1 MTKSI
6 KRNKTFKSKKNRK
19 NIKGGA
25 IITKK
30 DPIDNSYD
38 YMITNLPAAQAI
50 YYYEGKHDDELTFNI
65 GDKFA
70 DVKPTAHDDWVNATL
85 VSGKTGLAPSN
96 YMKHE
101 WDDEALK
108 EIQNPTFVPK
118 SLLSLKVG
126 DTIYNIHSTTDDRW
140 LYGTLKG
147 DVDVGGFF
155 PKDWGDLVPKT
166 QSDEIKDL
174 LDKIAKLECIDN
186 DTIILNYEDVVL
198 LKKHIDTPKTSY
210 QVNLK
215 KILETITKS
224 SNSACEHSKHSKH
237 IIDIRHLL

>member
-25 IITKK
+25 VITKE
-30 DPIDNSYD
+30 DPIDND
-38 YMITNLPAAQAI
+38 YMITNLPSAQAI
-50 YYYEGKHDDELTFNI
+50 YDYEGEHDDELTFNI

-70 DVKPTAHDDWVNATL
+70 DVKPTAHDGWVKATT

-96 YMKHE
+96 YLKHE
-101 WDDEALK
+101 WDEDLK
-108 EIQNPTFVPK
+108 EIQNPSVVPK

-126 DTIYNIHSTTDDRW
+126 DTIYNIHSTTNDRW

-155 PKDWGDLVPKT
+155 PKDWGGWVRKT
-166 QSDEIKDL
+166 ESDVIKVL
-174 LDKIAKLECIDN
+174 LDSFAKAECNEN

-198 LKKHIDTPKTSY
+198 LKKHIDTPKTPY
-210 QVNLK
+210 QEEIKN
-215 KILETITKS
+215 ILDTITKS
-224 SNSACEHSKHSKH
+224 SNSACKH
-237 IIDIRHLL
+237 IIDI

>member
-25 IITKK
+25 IITKQ
-30 DPIDNSYD
+30 DPIDYNF
-38 YMITNLPAAQAI
+38 MITNLPLVQAI
-50 YYYEGKHDDELTFNI
+50 YDYEGKHDDELTFNI

-96 YMKHE
+96 YLKFE
-101 WDDEALK
+101 WEGFTK
-108 EIQNPTFVPK
+108 NQFNPK
-118 SLLSLKVG
+118 SLLPLKVG
-126 DTIYNIHSTTDDRW
+126 ETIYNIHSTTDDRW

-155 PKDWGDLVPKT
+155 PKGWGDLVPKT

-174 LDKIAKLECIDN
+174 LDKIAKLDKLECSDN
-186 DTIILNYEDVVL
+186 DAIILNYEDVVL
-198 LKKHIDTPKTSY
+198 LNKHIDSIINTTPY
-210 QVNLK
+210 QENLK
-215 KILETITKS
+215 QILEKITKS
-224 SNSACEHSKHSKH
+224 SNSSNSACKH